1 MRLTSVVTRCCLS
14 PLAAS
19 AMSSASRA
27 EVAGEVMPNSAKG
40 PNAARLH
47 LFDWIDRVSQPD
59 RCDFGRKC
67 RILCQGGWSRNH
79 SVTLLNLAV
88 TA

>member
-1 MRLTSVVTRCCLS
+1 
-14 PLAAS
+14 
-19 AMSSASRA
+19 MSSASPA

-59 RCDFGRKC
+59 RCDFGAA
-67 RILCQGGWSRNH
+67 
-79 SVTLLNLAV
+79 AV
-88 TA
+88 TACFSDALMTP